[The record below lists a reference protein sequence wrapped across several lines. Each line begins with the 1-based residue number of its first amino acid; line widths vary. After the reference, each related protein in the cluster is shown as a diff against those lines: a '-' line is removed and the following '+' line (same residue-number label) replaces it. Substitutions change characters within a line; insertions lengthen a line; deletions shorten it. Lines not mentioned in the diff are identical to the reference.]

1 MVHSRAEAL
10 EISQRF
16 GVALTGV
23 LRVVPYNFL
32 ETAVLR
38 HGQASP

>member
-1 MVHSRAEAL
+1 MHPLAETL
-10 EISQRF
+10 QIGQRF

-23 LRVVPYNFL
+23 LRVVANDFL

-38 HGQASP
+38 HGQASS